1 MLKIVIL
8 VSMLM
13 GVTLAAV
20 DPCIINEGEAWA
32 KTMVQQMTEAVNKEE
47 KARSQVMTY
56 IQIINT
62 MGDMD
67 HCLAYLQF
75 YNQDH
80 VKWSC
85 TIQTTDDGTHTHKYV
100 MGEVKCHK
108 SD

>member
-1 MLKIVIL
+1 MLKIAIL

-13 GVTLAAV
+13 GVTLAVAV
-20 DPCIINEGEAWA
+20 DPYDR
-32 KTMVQQMTEAVNKEE
+32 AVNKEE
-47 KARSQVMTY
+47 KARGQVMTY

-80 VKWSC
+80 SC
-85 TIQTTDDGTHTHKYV
+85 TIQTTDDGTYTHKYT
-100 MGEVKCHK
+100 MGKVKCHK

>member
-13 GVTLAAV
+13 GVTLAAAV
-20 DPCIINEGEAWA
+20 DPCIINEGEVWA
-32 KTMVQQMTEAVNKEE
+32 KTMVQQMTE
-47 KARSQVMTY
+47 RGRVMTY

-85 TIQTTDDGTHTHKYV
+85 KIQTTDDGTHAHKYT
-100 MGEVKCHK
+100 MGEIKCHK